1 MFILVYQLLYLM
13 NILSTF
19 FILSLSTLA
28 FSQITDKELI
38 NRSKKLVKQLTV
50 EQKIAQ
56 TCQVTLDA
64 LLKTDVKGTV
74 LLPIQIDEKK
84 LNLLIEKQA
93 IGSVLNVSSHTLD
106 RETWNRILTQIHAP
120 FRQGKTKTPVI
131 YGVDAIHGA
140 NYVVGGTLFPQE
152 IGLAAT
158 WNPSLANK
166 MGEITAYETRASG
179 VPWNFSPVLDLGRQ
193 PLWSRFFETLG
204 EDPKLASEMGT
215 ELVKGYQG
223 TNPAEST
230 RVAACMKHFVG
241 YSLPRSG
248 RDRTPSWIPERQMK
262 ELYLPSFKAAVDAG
276 ALTVM
281 INSGDVNGIPGHAN
295 KKLITKTLK
304 ENWGFKGFAVSDWE
318 DIRMLHSVHKV
329 ASNQKQAIIMA
340 INAGLDM
347 SMVPYNGPHEEYLT
361 LFKEAVD
368 EKKISMKRLDDAVT
382 RIIYV
387 KLKLGLYEKQFE
399 PWQLFIK
406 FASAE
411 FKNAAKNAAAESI
424 TLLKNENNTLPLTKN
439 EKILLVGEAANNLI
453 FQNGAWTHTWQG
465 IDTSFNTKG
474 ALNLHQALK
483 TKLGANLT
491 FMDGYDLS
499 LKEGWETCELINKD
513 QVLSASKSADKIII
527 CLGEMPGTEKPG
539 DVRSLNLCE
548 EQQALVKMLQ
558 ETGKPV
564 ILVFMFGK
572 PHIVRE
578 LEPKS
583 AAILHAYLPGDYGSE
598 ALTEILLGEV
608 NPSGKLPFTYPRYDG
623 VIEYYDYVNSETKTN
638 KTDGL
643 PIHPQWTFGHGLS
656 YTNFSYSDLT
666 VKSIPSDKG
675 NEFEAT
681 VTVKNVGQ
689 KTGKEVV
696 QWYLTD
702 DFASVAPANKRLKGF
717 EKINLEPGEST
728 KVIFKFNNKEL
739 RFYGKNDEWVVEPG
753 TFKIACGNQISS
765 FEIK

>member
-1 MFILVYQLLYLM
+1 MIKCFFYILIAVIGTTSFSQSKKEDIQLIKAKQLVST
-13 NILSTF
+13 LST
-19 FILSLSTLA
+19 
-28 FSQITDKELI
+28 D
-38 NRSKKLVKQLTV
+38 
-50 EQKIAQ
+50 QKIAQ

-64 LLKTDVKGTV
+64 LLKTDEKGTV

-93 IGSVLNVSSHTLD
+93 IGSVLNVSSNTLD
-106 RETWNRILTQIHAP
+106 RETWNTILSQIHAP
-120 FRQGKTKTPVI
+120 FREGKTKTPVI

-158 WNPSLANK
+158 WNPMLANK

-204 EDPKLASEMGT
+204 EDPILASEMGA
-215 ELVKGYQG
+215 ELVRGYQG

-248 RDRTPSWIPERQMK
+248 RDRTPAWIPERQMR

-281 INSGDVNGIPGHAN
+281 INSGDVNGIPGHIN

-318 DIRMLHSVHKV
+318 DIRMLHTVHKV
-329 ASNQKQAIIMA
+329 ASNQKEAIIMA

-347 SMVPYNGPHEEYLT
+347 SMVPYNGPHEEYLK
-361 LFKEAVD
+361 LFKEAID
-368 EKKISMKRLDDAVT
+368 EKTISMKRLDDAVT

-399 PWQLFIK
+399 PWQSFTK
-406 FASAE
+406 FASTE
-411 FKNAAKNAAAESI
+411 FKNAAKNTASESI
-424 TLLKNENNTLPLTKN
+424 TLLKNDNNTLPITKN
-439 EKILLVGEAANNLI
+439 EKILLVGEAANNLV

-465 IDTSFNTKG
+465 VDTSFNTQG
-474 ALNLHQALK
+474 ALNFHEALK
-483 TKLGANLT
+483 NKLGSNLT
-491 FMDGYDLS
+491 FVQGYDLS
-499 LKEGWETCELINKD
+499 LNDGWESCGLLDKD
-513 QVLSASKSADKIII
+513 QLLAASRNADKIIV

-539 DVRSLNLCE
+539 DVQSLNLCK
-548 EQQALVKMLQ
+548 EQQNLVKMLQ

-564 ILVFMFGK
+564 VLVLLFGK
-572 PHIVRE
+572 PHIIRE
-578 LEPKS
+578 IEPKS
-583 AAILHAYLPGDYGSE
+583 AAILHAYLPGDYGSD

-623 VIEYYDYVNSETKTN
+623 VIEHYDYVNSETKTN

-643 PIHPQWTFGHGLS
+643 PINPQWSFGHGLS
-656 YTNFSYSDLT
+656 YTNFSYSDLLI
-666 VKSIPSDKG
+666 KQLEREKHISY
-675 NEFEAT
+675 EAT
-681 VTVKNVGQ
+681 ITVKNTGD

-696 QWYLTD
+696 QWYITD
-702 DFASVAPANKRLKGF
+702 EYASVAPANKKLKGF
-717 EKINLEPGEST
+717 EKIDLAPGESK
-728 KVIFKFNNKEL
+728 KVIFKFTTKDL
-739 RFYGKNDEWVVEPG
+739 RFVGEENKWVVEPG
-753 TFKIACGNQISS
+753 TFRVSCGDQSAS
-765 FEIK
+765 FELK